1 VYDLTV
7 RVAGILLGGGKSK
20 RFGSNKLLE
29 RIDGRRLIDIACA
42 NFMDA
47 GFEPVIFCGDAQPE
61 DEWVICAPRG
71 KWMLDTLR
79 NGIGAAPE
87 GPIAFAPAD
96 LPFLDPS
103 LLKSLAAEFGRSG
116 RGYLVPVYGG
126 RGGHPA
132 FARDPA
138 AFLDPELRGGAR
150 VIWREAGADL
160 LRYDVDSADIL
171 YDIDMPE
178 DLAAAGSTESRRAR
192 LVERGDIP
200 G

>member
-1 VYDLTV
+1 VYALTV

-29 RIDGRRLIDIACA
+29 RIDGQRLVDIACA
-42 NFMDA
+42 NFLDA
-47 GFEPVIFCGDAQPE
+47 GFEPVVFCGNARPE

-71 KWMLDTLR
+71 DWMLDTLR
-79 NGIGAAPE
+79 NGIAAAPE

-96 LPFLDPS
+96 LPFLDPA
-103 LLKSLAAEFGRSG
+103 LLKSLTAEFARCGR
-116 RGYLVPVYGG
+116 RYLVPMHGG

-132 FARDPA
+132 FARDPR
-138 AFLDPELRGGAR
+138 AFLDPDLRGGAR
-150 VIWREAGADL
+150 AIWNDAGADL
-160 LRYDVDSADIL
+160 VRFEVDSADIL

-178 DLAAAGSTESRRAR
+178 DLAAAGTPESRRAR
-192 LVERGDIP
+192 LVERGDLK